1 MVRHFCFLGKCPK
14 IMQLRIMRFFFKTSI
29 TLPQSYQ
36 NQFNEKLERL
46 ITLLAPYCAPIPNTY
61 QSQATHYRQRVE
73 FRIWHEVDKA
83 QYAMYKPGTKELYC
97 LDNLPAAAEP
107 INQLMPRLLDRLNG
121 TPELKNRL
129 FSIEFLS
136 TLSGQMLVTLIYHRP
151 LEEAWNLVGEE
162 LQNEF
167 GIQVIGR
174 SRKQKV
180 CLTSDFVTEQ
190 LHIDNKKYQF
200 QQIEGSFTQP
210 NAQIN
215 QEMINWVLTQVGQQE
230 ADLLEL
236 YCGNGNFTIP
246 LSRRFNQVLAT
257 EISKSSIRALNWNME
272 ANAVANLQCA
282 RLAAEEISE
291 ALKKVRPFRRL
302 AEIDI
307 DGYNFSHILVDPPRA
322 GLDSKTAAFAQEFE
336 YIVYISCN
344 PDTLANNLQQLCNTH
359 EVVATAL
366 FDQFPFTPHMES
378 GVYLRKKSPLISAA
392 ALRVS

>member
-1 MVRHFCFLGKCPK
+1 
-14 IMQLRIMRFFFKTSI
+14 MRVFFKLSV
-29 TLPQSYQ
+29 TLPQSYE
-36 NQFNEKLERL
+36 NQFNEKLARL
-46 ITLLAPYCAPIPNTY
+46 RAMLAPYSAPAPNTY

-73 FRIWHEVDKA
+73 FRIWHEGDKA

-97 LDNLPAAAEP
+97 LHNLPAAAEP
-107 INQLMPRLLDRLNG
+107 INQLMPKLLDRLNSSS
-121 TPELKNRL
+121 ELKTRL

-151 LEEAWNLVGEE
+151 LDEDWNLDGEA
-162 LQNEF
+162 LQKEF

-180 CLTSDFVTEQ
+180 CLTSDFVTEE
-190 LHIDNKKYQF
+190 LSIDNEKYQF

-210 NAQIN
+210 NAKIN
-215 QEMINWVLTQVGQQE
+215 QEMINWVLTQVGQQKT
-230 ADLLEL
+230 DLLEL

-246 LSRRFNQVLAT
+246 LSRRFNQVFAT
-257 EISKSSIRALNWNME
+257 EISKSSIRALNWNIE
-272 ANAVANLQCA
+272 ANSVTNLKCA

-291 ALKKVRPFRRL
+291 ALRKVRPFRRL

-307 DGYNFSHILVDPPRA
+307 DSYNFSHILVDPPRA
-322 GLDSKTAAFAQEFE
+322 GLDNKTAAFAQEFE

-344 PDTLANNLQQLCNTH
+344 PESLANNLQQLCETH
-359 EVVATAL
+359 EIVSAAL

-378 GVYLRKKSPLISAA
+378 GVYLRKKQL
-392 ALRVS
+392 LD